1 MGRLR
6 KRKQACQPP
15 RVGSDRCMNEI
26 SSPLSRAEAEALD
39 QADPLATVREAFQL
53 PDGVIYL
60 DGHSLGPATFAALA
74 RVRQAAE
81 TEWSHG
87 LIRSWN
93 DAGWIDLPA
102 RVGGRIARLIGA
114 QPAEVIVCDSV
125 SVNLFKLASAALNL
139 TGARTFLVEESEFPT
154 DQYIAEGL
162 ARVTGTRL
170 VRVGAGAALAALR
183 DERSVLLKSVVNYRS
198 AQVADIAAHEAA
210 ALESGGAVVW
220 DLSHAT
226 GVLELNLSEAGARFA
241 TGCSY
246 KFLNGGPG
254 APAFVYVR
262 SDVADEVGSPLSGWM
277 GHAAPFAFEP
287 TYAPQRGVGRF
298 ATGTPPIISL
308 SALDAALEVFEHLDL
323 ALVAGKARRLGDMVV
338 AAARRLGLA
347 CISPLDAAQRG
358 GHVSLTHPDGYAV
371 VQALIA
377 EGVIADFRAPDVMR
391 FGLAPLYLRFVD
403 VWNALA
409 QLEAILVSRA
419 WDRPRFKRRAAV
431 T

>member
-1 MGRLR
+1 
-6 KRKQACQPP
+6 
-15 RVGSDRCMNEI
+15 MNEI

-39 QADPLATVREAFQL
+39 QADPLATVRQAFHL
-53 PDGVIYL
+53 PEGLIYL

-74 RVRQAAE
+74 RVRQSAE
-81 TEWSHG
+81 AEWSHG

-114 QPAEVIVCDSV
+114 QRAEVIVCDSV
-125 SVNLFKLASAALNL
+125 SVNLFKLASAALDL
-139 TGARTFLVEESEFPT
+139 TGARTLLVEESEFPT

-162 ARVTGTRL
+162 ARMTGARL
-170 VRVGAGAALAALR
+170 VRVRDGAALAALR

-198 AQVADIAAHEAA
+198 AEVTDIAAHEDA

-262 SDVADEVGSPLSGWM
+262 SDVTDEVGSPLSGWM

-287 TYAPQRGVGRF
+287 TYEPQQGVGRF

-323 ALVAGKARRLGDMVV
+323 ALAAAKARRLGDMVV

-377 EGVIADFRAPDVMR
+377 EGVIVDFRAPDVMR